1 MSLLKHY
8 ISKKLNPVPIKFKTK
23 KDLLDHF
30 KKRKN
35 LVQNHLKIPELTI
48 IKSEYLEFGCN
59 GGENACYFAKNGA
72 NIHLV
77 EPNKSIHKLIYK
89 NFKKI
94 NCSKSLKRV
103 IDSDVSKFYT
113 KKKFD
118 FVVAEGFL
126 NTLEKRNKLF
136 LKLTKFMKKKSI
148 LILNYDDIFGGI
160 FELLKSYIL
169 LTLCEKLNYDRY
181 SENSLTLAK
190 KLFENEFKKINTSR
204 SFYAWWLDQLVNPY
218 ASKTWSIN
226 DLIKLADK
234 NKLTLY
240 STSPVF
246 FDGNNLKWYKD
257 ISNYRSVSK
266 KNNNLFYNSWKKN
279 FLSIIFGSEEKKNSN
294 LKTNQIQRIEKFSKE
309 ICKFISNPKRKINIL
324 PLSKTFIDFL
334 NASSKKKLAREINL
348 LLKYLNYDFEP
359 KKVIKYYKNTR
370 YLQYSWGSLLHYIA
384 FIKE

>member
-226 DLIKLADK
+226 DLIRLADK

-257 ISNYRSVSK
+257 ISNYTSVSK

>member
-23 KDLLDHF
+23 KDLLNHF
-30 KKRKN
+30 QKRKN
-35 LVQNHLKIPELTI
+35 LLQNHLKIPELALNN
-48 IKSEYLEFGCN
+48 SEYLEFGCN
-59 GGENACYFAKNGA
+59 GGENACFFAKNGA

-94 NCSKSLKRV
+94 NCSKSLKKV

-226 DLIKLADK
+226 DLIRLADK

-246 FDGNNLKWYKD
+246 FDGDNLKWYKD
-257 ISNYRSVSK
+257 ISNYRSASK

-324 PLSKTFIDFL
+324 PLSKGFIDFL
-334 NASSKKKLAREINL
+334 NASNKKKLAREIKF

-384 FIKE
+384 FIK

>member
-48 IKSEYLEFGCN
+48 VKSEYLEFGCN

-94 NCSKSLKRV
+94 NCSKSLKKV
-103 IDSDVSKFYT
+103 INSDINKYNT

-136 LKLTKFMKKKSI
+136 FKLTKFMKKKSF

-169 LTLCEKLNYDRY
+169 ITLCIKLNYDRY

-226 DLIKLADK
+226 DLIRLADK

-240 STSPVF
+240 STSPIF

-257 ISNYRSVSK
+257 LSNYSSISK

-279 FLSIIFGSEEKKNSN
+279 FLSILFGSAQKEITN
-294 LKTNQIQRIEKFSKE
+294 LKSNKIKNIKKFSNE
-309 ICKFISNPKRKINIL
+309 LCRFINNPKRKIEIL
-324 PLSKTFIDFL
+324 PFSRVFTDFL
-334 NASSKKKLAREINL
+334 DASNKKKLAGEL
-348 LLKYLNYDFEP
+348 KFMLKYLDSDFEP
-359 KKVIKYYKNTR
+359 KKVIKYYKNTK
-370 YLQYSWGSLLHYIA
+370 YLKYCWGSLLHYIA
-384 FIKE
+384 FTKE

>member
-1 MSLLKHY
+1 M
-8 ISKKLNPVPIKFKTK
+8 
-23 KDLLDHF
+23 
-30 KKRKN
+30 
-35 LVQNHLKIPELTI
+35 
-48 IKSEYLEFGCN
+48 
-59 GGENACYFAKNGA
+59 
-72 NIHLV
+72 
-77 EPNKSIHKLIYK
+77 
-89 NFKKI
+89 
-94 NCSKSLKRV
+94 
-103 IDSDVSKFYT
+103 
-113 KKKFD
+113 
-118 FVVAEGFL
+118 
-126 NTLEKRNKLF
+126 
-136 LKLTKFMKKKSI
+136 
-148 LILNYDDIFGGI
+148 
-160 FELLKSYIL
+160 
-169 LTLCEKLNYDRY
+169 
-181 SENSLTLAK
+181 
-190 KLFENEFKKINTSR
+190 
-204 SFYAWWLDQLVNPY
+204 
-218 ASKTWSIN
+218 
-226 DLIKLADK
+226 ADK

>member
-23 KDLLDHF
+23 KDLLNHF
-30 KKRKN
+30 QKRKN

-48 IKSEYLEFGCN
+48 NKSEYLEFGCN

-72 NIHLV
+72 NIYLV
-77 EPNKSIHKLIYK
+77 EPNKNIHNLIFK

-94 NCSKSLKRV
+94 NRTRSLKKV
-103 IDSDVSKFYT
+103 TGSDISKFYT

-118 FVVAEGFL
+118 FVIAEGFL
-126 NTLEKRNKLF
+126 NTLDNRNKLF
-136 LKLTKFMKKKSI
+136 SKLTNFMKKKSF

-169 LTLCEKLNYDRY
+169 LTLCIKLNYDRY
-181 SENSLTLAK
+181 SKNSLILAK

-226 DLIKLADK
+226 DLIRIADK
-234 NKLTLY
+234 NNLTLY
-240 STSPVF
+240 STSPIF

-257 ISNYRSVSK
+257 LSNYSSLSK
-266 KNNNLFYNSWKKN
+266 INNNLFYNSWKKN
-279 FLSIIFGSEEKKNSN
+279 FLSIMFGSEQKKISN
-294 LKTNQIQRIEKFSKE
+294 LTTYKIQGIEKFSKE
-309 ICKFISNPKRKINIL
+309 LCKFISNPKKKINVL
-324 PLSKTFIDFL
+324 PLSKVFTDFL
-334 NASSKKKLAREINL
+334 NTSKKKNLASEIKL
-348 LLKYLNYDFEP
+348 LLKYLNSDCDP
-359 KKVIKYYKNTR
+359 KKVINYYKNTK
-370 YLQYSWGSLLHYIA
+370 YLQYCWGSLLHYIA
-384 FIKE
+384 FVKE